1 MTSESY
7 VCDKCGHDYL
17 SEEGLKNHKREMS
30 DAHDWTHDKHG
41 DAIKSESMDSD
52 AIKSE
57 SMDSDAIKSESM
69 DSDAIKSESYVCD
82 KCGHD
87 YLSEEGL
94 KNHKREMSD
103 AHDWIHDR

>member
-57 SMDSDAIKSESM
+57 S
-69 DSDAIKSESYVCD
+69 YVCD